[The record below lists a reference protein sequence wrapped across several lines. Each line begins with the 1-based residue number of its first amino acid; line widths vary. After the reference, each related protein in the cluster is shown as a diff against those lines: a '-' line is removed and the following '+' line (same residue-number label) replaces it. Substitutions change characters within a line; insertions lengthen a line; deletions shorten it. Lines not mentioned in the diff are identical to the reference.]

1 MHRDEGRS
9 KHAVKA
15 GMDHKEGPVASGMI
29 DPDMDLDIISN
40 TYRAIVDQEA
50 FDAMIDSWQAKL
62 GRIPD
67 DEKAST
73 QLSSTLLAQLALARQ
88 TLDGLDIPAENDP
101 LARAVQDVPGPALVL
116 SPEGRVVVTNTEG
129 ASVLGARQGS
139 FLDLDRIDPRSLD
152 AFRTMMRAANKRA
165 NRSQAILRM
174 SPVDDGD
181 PILAEAWLLA
191 PKNDGAAFVVIRSL
205 EIEWTDRASEMLA
218 QAFGLSAAEVEIA
231 RIFFRVRDVAATA
244 AARNVSL
251 LTVRTQL
258 KSIMAK
264 TEAPS
269 QVELMRLLAMTAGR
283 AIQDRQGKTD
293 TWRDPLGREEILS
306 LPDGRS
312 IAWTWLGDP
321 NGRPVVLCRG
331 LPMCYLLP
339 PDSEGQLRDAG
350 IKLLA
355 LSRPGFGN
363 SSQHPNLSPL
373 EDNITALRGFLDHVV
388 KARCI
393 AIGLSN
399 GVLPLLAEAS
409 LRPDR
414 FHALIAI
421 GYTGVLDRSG
431 IRRLQPTQQAMM
443 RLVGMLPWLVDLMAK
458 QAHRMIQTYGVDWYI
473 ERAYRTRPLDYATCT
488 DPNLAPFIRNA
499 CSHLLAQG
507 HQTFVRELL
516 LARSDIDPA
525 IDTLSVPLTW
535 VAPKEDGVFD
545 ETSFRRIERRNPR
558 IRLQPLEKAGELA
571 LYQQTFRIVD
581 LIVDTAN
588 STTFGANQTF
598 PTSL

>member
-1 MHRDEGRS
+1 MT
-9 KHAVKA
+9 
-15 GMDHKEGPVASGMI
+15 I
-29 DPDMDLDIISN
+29 DPDLDLDIISH

-62 GRIPD
+62 DRIPD
-67 DEKAST
+67 DGKAST
-73 QLSSTLLAQLALARQ
+73 QLSGALLAQLALART
-88 TLDGLDIPAENDP
+88 TLDGLDIPAQSDP

-139 FLDLDRIDPRSLD
+139 YLNPDRIDPRSLE
-152 AFRTMMRAANKRA
+152 AFRTMMRAANRRA

-174 SPVDDGD
+174 APLDGGEA
-181 PILAEAWLLA
+181 ILAEAWLLS
-191 PKNDGAAFVVIRSL
+191 PKAGDAAFVVIRSL
-205 EIEWTDRASEMLA
+205 EIEWTERASEMLG

-231 RIFFRVRDVAATA
+231 RIFFHVRDVAAVA
-244 AARNVSL
+244 AARHVSL

-293 TWRDPLGREEILS
+293 TWKDPLGREDVLS

-321 NGRPVVLCRG
+321 DGRPVVLCRG

-339 PDSEGQLRDAG
+339 PDSEGQLREAG

-363 SSQHPNLSPL
+363 SSQHANLSPL
-373 EDNITALRGFLDHVV
+373 EDNLAALRGFLDHVV
-388 KARCI
+388 KSPCI

-409 LRPDR
+409 RRPER
-414 FHALIAI
+414 FHALVAI
-421 GYTGVLDRSG
+421 GYTGILDRSG

-443 RLVGMLPWLVDLMAK
+443 RLVGMVPWLVDLMAK
-458 QAHRMIQTYGVDWYI
+458 QAHRMIQTHGVDWYI
-473 ERAYRTRPLDYATCT
+473 ERAYRTRPLDYSTCA

-507 HQTFVRELL
+507 HQTFVRELV
-516 LARSDIDPA
+516 LARSEIDA
-525 IDTLSVPLTW
+525 VIDTLSVPLTW
-535 VAPKEDGVFD
+535 VAPEQDGVFD
-545 ETSFRRIERRNPR
+545 EASFRRIERRNPLVR
-558 IRLQPLEKAGELA
+558 VAPLENAGELA
-571 LYQQTFRIVD
+571 LYQRTSRIVD
-581 LIVDTAN
+581 LIVDIAN
-588 STTFGANQTF
+588 GTPLGADQTRHTTR
-598 PTSL
+598 

>member
-1 MHRDEGRS
+1 
-9 KHAVKA
+9 
-15 GMDHKEGPVASGMI
+15 
-29 DPDMDLDIISN
+29 
-40 TYRAIVDQEA
+40 
-50 FDAMIDSWQAKL
+50 MIDSWQAKL

-67 DEKAST
+67 DEKASK
-73 QLSSTLLAQLALARQ
+73 QLSRALLAQLALART

-139 FLDLDRIDPRSLD
+139 FLDLDRIDPRSLET
-152 AFRTMMRAANKRA
+152 FRTMMRAANKRA

-174 SPVDDGD
+174 SPLNDGD
-181 PILAEAWLLA
+181 AILAESWLLT
-191 PKNDGAAFVVIRSL
+191 PKIEGAAFLVIRSL

-293 TWRDPLGREEILS
+293 TWRDPLGREEVLN
-306 LPDGRS
+306 LADGRS
-312 IAWTWLGDP
+312 VAWTWLGDP
-321 NGRPVVLCRG
+321 NGRPVILCRG

-355 LSRPGFGN
+355 LSRTQASAIPASIPICLHWKTISPRCAA
-363 SSQHPNLSPL
+363 SS
-373 EDNITALRGFLDHVV
+373 THVV
-388 KARCI
+388 KAPCI

-507 HQTFVRELL
+507 HLTFVRELL
-516 LARSDIDPA
+516 LARSDIDPV

-535 VAPKEDGVFD
+535 VAPEQDGVFD
-545 ETSFRRIERRNPR
+545 EMSFRQIERRNPR
-558 IRLQPLEKAGELA
+558 IRVRPLAKAGELA
-571 LYQQTFRIVD
+571 LYQQTSRIVD
-581 LIVDTAN
+581 LIIDTA
-588 STTFGANQTF
+588 SSKTDGLDRLYSAS
-598 PTSL
+598 P

>member
-1 MHRDEGRS
+1 MNRDSGRS
-9 KHAVKA
+9 KPNASSGHQQESAL
-15 GMDHKEGPVASGMI
+15 GASGMI
-29 DPDMDLDIISN
+29 DPEVDLDIISN

-50 FDAMIDSWQAKL
+50 FDAMIDSWQTKL

-67 DEKAST
+67 DEKASK
-73 QLSSTLLAQLALARQ
+73 QLSSALLAQLALARK

-116 SPEGRVVVTNTEG
+116 SPEGRVVVTNTGG

-139 FLDLDRIDPRSLD
+139 FLDLERIDPRSLET
-152 AFRTMMRAANKRA
+152 FRTIMRAANKRA

-174 SPVDDGD
+174 SPLDDGD
-181 PILAEAWLLA
+181 AILSEVWLLT
-191 PKNDGAAFVVIRSL
+191 PKAEGAAFVVIRSL
-205 EIEWTDRASEMLA
+205 EIEWTDRASEMLE
-218 QAFGLSAAEVEIA
+218 QAFELSAAEVEVA
-231 RIFFRVRDVAATA
+231 RIFFRARDVAAVA
-244 AARNVSL
+244 AARSVSL

-269 QVELMRLLAMTAGR
+269 QVDLMRLLAMTAGR

-293 TWRDPLGREEILS
+293 RWRDPLGREEVLT
-306 LPDGRS
+306 LPGGRT

-363 SSQHPNLSPL
+363 SSEHASLSPMD
-373 EDNITALRGFLDHVV
+373 DNLAALRSFLDHVV
-388 KARCI
+388 KSPCV

-473 ERAYRTRPLDYATCT
+473 ERAYRTRPLDYSTCM
-488 DPNLAPFIRNA
+488 DPNLTPFIRNA
-499 CSHLLAQG
+499 CSHLLTQG
-507 HQTFVRELL
+507 HSTFVRELQ
-516 LARSDIDPA
+516 LARADIDD
-525 IDTLSVPLTW
+525 ILDTLKVPLTW
-535 VAPKEDGVFD
+535 IAPKEDGVFD
-545 ETSFRRIERRNPR
+545 EASYRRIERKNSLVT
-558 IRLQPLEKAGELA
+558 LQPLEKAGELA
-571 LYQQTFRIVD
+571 LYQQTSRIVD
-581 LIVDTAN
+581 LIIE
-588 STTFGANQTF
+588 TTNRKTVGADQTF
-598 PTSL
+598 RASI